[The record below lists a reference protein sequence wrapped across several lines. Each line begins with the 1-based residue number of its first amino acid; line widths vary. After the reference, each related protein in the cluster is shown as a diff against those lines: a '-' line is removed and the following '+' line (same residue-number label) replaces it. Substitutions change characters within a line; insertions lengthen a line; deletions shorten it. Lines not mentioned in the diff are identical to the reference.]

1 MNPWLIISLIVVFL
15 IALFNSKLS
24 IWSVILKQRDIYKNH
39 STKKYSIFDYYVFFA
54 VPLIFGVV
62 MSFSL
67 SINILIDNA
76 STIITIVSIV
86 AAVLLAFLG
95 IIIDKSKHDNET
107 VRQVV
112 KETFITIT
120 LNIIYALIFIA
131 LVVVAPSLKDIEYLR
146 NMLVGVAGYLIVKF
160 VINILMVI
168 KRIYKIIEAD

>member
-24 IWSVILKQRDIYKNH
+24 IWSVILKQRYIYKNH

-67 SINILIDNA
+67 SINVLIDNA
-76 STIITIVSIV
+76 STMITIVSIV
-86 AAVLLAFLG
+86 ASVLLAFLG

-112 KETFITIT
+112 KETFI
-120 LNIIYALIFIA
+120 
-131 LVVVAPSLKDIEYLR
+131 
-146 NMLVGVAGYLIVKF
+146 
-160 VINILMVI
+160 
-168 KRIYKIIEAD
+168 

>member
-1 MNPWLIISLIVVFL
+1 MNPWLIILLIVVFL

-24 IWSVILKQRDIYKNH
+24 IWSVIFKQKDIYKNH
-39 STKKYSIFDYYVFFA
+39 STKKHSFFDYYVFFV

-67 SINILIDNA
+67 SINVLIDNA
-76 STIITIVSIV
+76 STMITIVSIV
-86 AAVLLAFLG
+86 ASVLLAFLG
-95 IIIDKSKHDNET
+95 IVIDKSKHENEI

-131 LVVVAPSLKDIEYLR
+131 LIVVAPLLQEIQYL
-146 NMLVGVAGYLIVKF
+146 NNAIVGATGYLIVKF

>member
-15 IALFNSKLS
+15 VALFNSKLS
-24 IWSVILKQRDIYKNH
+24 IWSVILKQKDIYKNH

-146 NMLVGVAGYLIVKF
+146 NILVGVAGYLIVKF